1 VSRLVP
7 ISGFL
12 RGVSDSPRKKLT
24 LAWLTFLC
32 LACPAAL
39 LISLGVPQAIAIS
52 AMLAAILP
60 FQYVAY
66 SVLYGRRE
74 QKGQALTATRPPQ
87 TQVASSDALW
97 FARAFRTQLSPLASL
112 QAVTARFASLRAA
125 ASLQDATT
133 TRALASLRATA
144 SLQDATTTRALAS
157 LRAAAFHTEN
167 TASALASLQ
176 ATASLQ
182 AAATSA
188 LAYLREATEST
199 ALQAAR
205 ASFAESALASLRVQR
220 VLHDEL
226 SLAMVS
232 RASGDYATAYRAF
245 VEGSSAWLRVKVNMA
260 EFARVAT
267 SAKSPAATYD
277 HLERPE
283 GVVRMQRSALIE
295 ARPVRRAGQLRV
307 RNMSKRRQRSL
318 VAA

>member
-1 VSRLVP
+1 MSRLVP

-74 QKGQALTATRPPQ
+74 LKGQALTATRPPQ
-87 TQVASSDALW
+87 TQVASSDALS
-97 FARAFRTQLSPLASL
+97 FARAFRTQLSAL
-112 QAVTARFASLRAA
+112 ASLRAA
-125 ASLQDATT
+125 VSLQDATT
-133 TRALASLRATA
+133 A
-144 SLQDATTTRALAS
+144 RALAS

-167 TASALASLQ
+167 AASALASLR

-188 LAYLREATEST
+188 LASLRAASGSSS
-199 ALQAAR
+199 LQAAS
-205 ASFAESALASLRVQR
+205 ASFAGSAVASLRAQR
-220 VLHDEL
+220 SLHDEVAL
-226 SLAMVS
+226 DTLA
-232 RASGDYATAYRAF
+232 RASGDYANLYRALL
-245 VEGSSAWLRVKVNMA
+245 ESSRARLRVGESMA

-267 SAKSPAATYD
+267 LAKSPAATREQ
-277 HLERPE
+277 LERLE
-283 GVVRMQRSALIE
+283 EVTRVQRSVLIE
-295 ARPVRRAGQLRV
+295 ARPGRRAGQFRAKNV
-307 RNMSKRRQRSL
+307 SKRRQRSL